1 MTEKPLCNWTTVAKS
16 VNASFDTLDSSII
29 ITLDLG
35 TSTFEFKLYRILYFT
50 KILVFYFKYLTVFHF
65 FITTI
70 MEGVNKP
77 DENMTMVQLPEGND
91 DVSGCGMRPAPF
103 DYSFDLT

>member
-1 MTEKPLCNWTTVAKS
+1 
-16 VNASFDTLDSSII
+16 
-29 ITLDLG
+29 
-35 TSTFEFKLYRILYFT
+35 
-50 KILVFYFKYLTVFHF
+50 
-65 FITTI
+65 

-77 DENMTMVQLPEGND
+77 DENMTMVELPEGND

>member
-1 MTEKPLCNWTTVAKS
+1 
-16 VNASFDTLDSSII
+16 
-29 ITLDLG
+29 
-35 TSTFEFKLYRILYFT
+35 
-50 KILVFYFKYLTVFHF
+50 
-65 FITTI
+65 

-77 DENMTMVQLPEGND
+77 DENMTINKPDENMAMVQLPEGND

>member
-1 MTEKPLCNWTTVAKS
+1 
-16 VNASFDTLDSSII
+16 
-29 ITLDLG
+29 
-35 TSTFEFKLYRILYFT
+35 
-50 KILVFYFKYLTVFHF
+50 
-65 FITTI
+65 

-103 DYSFDLT
+103 DYSFDLTWASSSRGDDVPFRRDESDVQKLIFKPSRRYS